1 MHPTLLK
8 IVCTC
13 TMQVIGLINEAQLV
27 TKEKKLSCLNQ
38 VCHYYTVHVYT
49 IAGGSFNA
57 GIEITK
63 LFNPS
68 N

>member
-1 MHPTLLK
+1 
-8 IVCTC
+8 
-13 TMQVIGLINEAQLV
+13 MQVIGLINEAQLV